1 MSNLQPVGLQFCGVA
16 VSERQLGFI
25 QGTVRRYR
33 RLSRTELAA
42 TVCELLGWLRPN
54 GKPKTVECRQFLQQ
68 LADRQLLE
76 LPEVQA
82 GRPKGST
89 THIEASTVTPTP
101 VEGSLGQVGP
111 IRVERVSST
120 EARAQWRSLVHSYHY
135 LGHRTPFGA
144 HLRYLILGAS
154 EPLGCLQFS
163 SPAWRL
169 SARDQWIGW
178 DEGQRQARLQHILCN
193 SRFLILPWVRVPH
206 LASHV
211 LAKAARQIV
220 GDWVAHYGRTPW
232 LLETL
237 VDPARYRG
245 TCYRAANW
253 LELGPTSGRGRDD
266 RTHQRHGAAPKQL
279 WVYPLC
285 PDARDR
291 LCQGA

>member
-1 MSNLQPVGLQFCGVA
+1 MCSLQPVGLQFCGVA
-16 VSERQLGFI
+16 VSEQQLGFI
-25 QGTVRRYR
+25 QSTVRRYR

-54 GKPKTVECRQFLQQ
+54 GKPKTVECRQFLEQ

-76 LPEVQA
+76 LPEAQA

-89 THIEASTVTPTP
+89 THIEASSVAPTP

-111 IRVERVSST
+111 IRLERVSSA

-144 HLRYLILGAS
+144 HLRYLIRGKS
-154 EPLGCLQFS
+154 ELLGCLQFS

-178 DEGQRQARLQHILCN
+178 DEGQRQARLQHVVCN

-206 LASHV
+206 LASHA

-220 GDWVAHYGRTPW
+220 GDWSAHYGMAPW

-253 LELGPTSGRGRDD
+253 LELGPTSGRGRND
-266 RTHQRHGAAPKQL
+266 RTHQRHGAAPKQV

-285 PDARDR
+285 PDARAR

>member
-1 MSNLQPVGLQFCGVA
+1 MSSIQPVGLQFCGVP
-16 VSERQLGFI
+16 VSEQQLSLI
-25 QGTVRRYR
+25 QSTVHSYR

-42 TVCELLGWLRPN
+42 TLCELLGWLRPN
-54 GKPKTVECRQFLQQ
+54 GKPKTVECRQFLEQ
-68 LADRQLLE
+68 LADRRLLE
-76 LPEVQA
+76 LPETRA

-89 THIEASTVTPTP
+89 TRIETSGAAPAPVT
-101 VEGSLGQVGP
+101 GSVRQIGP
-111 IRVERVSST
+111 IRLEPVSGA

-144 HLRYLILGAS
+144 HLRYLIHGAADL
-154 EPLGCLQFS
+154 LGCLQFS

-169 SARDQWIGW
+169 RARDQWIGW
-178 DEGQRQARLQHILCN
+178 DEGQRRARLQHIVCN

-206 LASHV
+206 LASHA
-211 LAKAARQIV
+211 LARAARALV
-220 GDWVAHYGRTPW
+220 ADWSQHYGVTPW

-253 LELGPTSGRGRDD
+253 LELGVTSGRGRDD
-266 RTHQRHGAAPKQL
+266 RAHQRHGAAPKQL

-285 PDARDR
+285 PEARDR
-291 LCQGA
+291 LRQGG

>member
-1 MSNLQPVGLQFCGVA
+1 VGLQFCGIP
-16 VSERQLGFI
+16 VSEQQLSFI
-25 QGTVRRYR
+25 KSTVHRYR

-42 TVCELLGWLRPN
+42 TLCELLGWLRPN
-54 GKPKTVECRQFLQQ
+54 GKPKTVECRQFLEQ

-76 LPEVQA
+76 LPETRA

-89 THIEASTVTPTP
+89 TQIQISVAPPSP
-101 VEGSLGQVGP
+101 VVGSLRQIGP
-111 IRVERVSST
+111 IRLERVSSAET
-120 EARAQWRSLVHSYHY
+120 RAQWRSLVHSYHY

-144 HLRYLILGAS
+144 HLRYLFRGS
-154 EPLGCLQFS
+154 HEVVGCLQFS
-163 SPAWRL
+163 SAAWRL
-169 SARDQWIGW
+169 RARDQWIGW
-178 DEGQRQARLQHILCN
+178 DEDQRQARLQHIVCN

-211 LAKAARQIV
+211 LAKAARALPA
-220 GDWVAHYGRTPW
+220 DWAQHYAITPW

-253 LELGPTSGRGRDD
+253 LELGLSSGRGRDD
-266 RTHQRHGAAPKQL
+266 RAHERHGAAPKQL

-285 PDARDR
+285 PDARER
-291 LCQGA
+291 LRQGV